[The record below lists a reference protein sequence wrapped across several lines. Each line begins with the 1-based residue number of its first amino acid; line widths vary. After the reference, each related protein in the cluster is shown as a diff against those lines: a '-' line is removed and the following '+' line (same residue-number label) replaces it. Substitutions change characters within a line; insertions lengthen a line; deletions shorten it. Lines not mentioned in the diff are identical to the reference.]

1 MNNNVPNSNNG
12 GGGFLLVS
20 LLLSLL
26 FIAGIVFIRKYMK
39 TQTDIDT
46 RSASQITDQ
55 ANKDIQQTK
64 KQYGINDDTN
74 AGPPTSASEP
84 ALTTEDKLKN
94 AGNLALKVIKDTVKD
109 PNFYEAVI
117 LSKLLKT
124 VLFKAEQKGALETG
138 EKAGAAIA
146 KALEKIGMEA
156 GAKVAEN
163 VGVRLGEMA
172 AGIEAGPPGWL
183 FDQFQILSLEIDL
196 WDPAGFNQFGSN
208 KDLILDV
215 RNKTEVAAIKAFKK
229 FNNNPPFIFSL
240 SNTSHCQPMSPIA
253 TAFNDAVS
261 SYQNGLMGNA
271 IDQLPDMYSDK
282 LLDDV
287 DKGIDVSDDH
297 ELIDAIVNKSI
308 EIMNSKPTDRDAFI
322 YQYITSKIPSN
333 LKKYVE
339 YNQGLSS
346 KDVIAVSLSK
356 TGCDEFNEKTLN
368 DDNVSYMAIYSKN
381 YRVLGS
387 GDTVLTKQL
396 SEPIAQQ
403 SFLKPVMNMCT
414 GTSLTSKMELMDN
427 MPRATVNPSSYGVT
441 FNNETGVCNYTKSY
455 CERFGMKY
463 KSSVQSGDITFSD
476 CTDLPGEK
484 LASLIFGTTLTHGAV
499 FLGEKSIDAVEAGY
513 DATRKEAVEKWKDTK
528 GFFSETGSE
537 IAGGLTVAG
546 GAIGGAA
553 TDSIDWIGGA
563 ATDSVDWIGGAAGT
577 TGKWLKGAV
586 GSIGSI
592 FHISDVR
599 VKTNIHPVEGKIY
612 GRYQLPLY
620 TWDWRADNPFGLT
633 GKHMGV
639 ISHEVR
645 KVCPEAVRVYRG
657 YDVVNY
663 NMLI

>member
-12 GGGFLLVS
+12 GGGFFLVS

-46 RSASQITDQ
+46 RSALQITDQ

-64 KQYGINDDTN
+64 KQYGINDDTI
-74 AGPPTSASEP
+74 ARPPTSGPASPNRSASAP

-109 PNFYEAVI
+109 PKFYEAVV

-124 VLFKAEQKGALETG
+124 VLFKAEQKGALKGG
-138 EKAGAAIA
+138 EKAAAAIA
-146 KALEKIGMEA
+146 KALEKVGMEA
-156 GAKVAEN
+156 GAKVAEK

-183 FDQFQILSLEIDL
+183 FDVLSIGIDL

-215 RNKTEVAAIKAFKK
+215 RNKTEVAAINAFKEYNK
-229 FNNNPPFIFSL
+229 NPPFIFSL

-271 IDQLPDMYSDK
+271 IDQLPDTYSDK

-287 DKGIDVSDDH
+287 NKGIDVSDDH

-308 EIMNSKPTDRDAFI
+308 ELMNSKPKDRDAFI

-333 LKKYVE
+333 LRKYVE

-414 GTSLTSKMELMDN
+414 GTSLTSKMELIDK
-427 MPRATVNPSSYGVT
+427 MPRATVNPSRYGVT
-441 FNNETGVCNYTKSY
+441 FNNDTGVCNYTKSY
-455 CERFGMKY
+455 CERFGLKY
-463 KSSVQSGDITFSD
+463 KSSVKSGDITFSD
-476 CTDLPGEK
+476 CTELPGEE

-499 FLGEKSIDAVEAGY
+499 FLGEKSIDGVEAGY
-513 DATRKEAVEKWKDTK
+513 DATRKEAVKTWKDTK
-528 GFFSETGSE
+528 GFFSKTGSE
-537 IAGGLTVAG
+537 IVGGLTVAG
-546 GAIGGAA
+546 GA
-553 TDSIDWIGGA
+553 IGGA

-620 TWDWRADNPFGLT
+620 TWDWRADNPFGLS